1 MKSKIKNIIQEWTK
15 QEDYDLC
22 QSIKISQE
30 LKVNRNQIAKIV
42 NDLFESKDV
51 IKINTRPIVFFR

>member
-30 LKVNRNQIAKIV
+30 LKVNRNQIAKLSMIYL
-42 NDLFESKDV
+42 NLKMLSK
-51 IKINTRPIVFFR
+51 